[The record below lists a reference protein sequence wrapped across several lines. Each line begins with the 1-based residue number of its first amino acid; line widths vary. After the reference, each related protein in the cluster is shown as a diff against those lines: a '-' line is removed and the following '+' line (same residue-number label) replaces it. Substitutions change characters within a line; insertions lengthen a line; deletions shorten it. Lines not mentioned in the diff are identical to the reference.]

1 MTQQPTLPCKPVS
14 LPRGSFDHIMHIVK
28 SLDQTRGTTLYWGTT
43 EGAMTVGPTAPVGA
57 TSEAAAEVG
66 AEVVST
72 TGFLTSVVELVEPV
86 FFSVYHLSRC

>member
-1 MTQQPTLPCKPVS
+1 
-14 LPRGSFDHIMHIVK
+14 
-28 SLDQTRGTTLYWGTT
+28 
-43 EGAMTVGPTAPVGA
+43 MTVGPTAPVGA

-72 TGFLTSVVELVEPV
+72 TGFLTSVEEVVEPV